1 MKNFLTKND
10 ELSEDPQQLKLLQR
24 LKDGDSIA
32 ARQWFG
38 EYHDRLL
45 QFVQQKISIESDA
58 EEVVQETF
66 INCLRQIALFR
77 GDSSLW
83 TWMCSIARHEVADYY
98 RKKYAKKTLQ
108 LLPLYDSLFD
118 VAAANQIT
126 ASAQQ
131 EQTSQVRKVLQK
143 LPPVEQEILEL
154 KYVDNQSVAEISQQ
168 IGKTVKAVESLL
180 FRARQLFRQER
191 QLVATEFEI

>member
-1 MKNFLTKND
+1 MSNTLTKHKA
-10 ELSEDPQQLKLLQR
+10 LSEEPRQQKLLHR
-24 LKDGDSIA
+24 LVSGDPVA
-32 ARQWFG
+32 ARQWFN

-45 QFVQQKISIESDA
+45 QFVEQKISVTVDA

-98 RKKYAKKTLQ
+98 RKKYAKKRLQ
-108 LLPLYDSLFD
+108 LLRLYDALFE

-126 ASAQQ
+126 ARAQQ
-131 EQTSQVRKVLQK
+131 EQTSQVRQGRQK
-143 LPPVEQEILEL
+143 
-154 KYVDNQSVAEISQQ
+154 
-168 IGKTVKAVESLL
+168 
-180 FRARQLFRQER
+180 
-191 QLVATEFEI
+191 